1 MAEHGVE
8 SESLSMAGTNGSHSP
23 MPPVSVSIAKKPED
37 IDASFA
43 PNPRESSVSY
53 RFDDEVLVVDDRT
66 GRIHVLNSIAAIVWE
81 CFDGTVTLG
90 ELAQELA
97 EVFEAPVEVVI
108 ADILGMTRQLG
119 ELGLLA
125 GVALFVPGPPP
136 APGVREVGE
145 SIGVLQVTT
154 SSGDLVTVP
163 RPESKGTL
171 LINWS
176 PSCGYCSKIVG
187 DLEQCRP
194 GLVERGIDLVLLT
207 VGSDEDNRRVLD
219 PAGLSD
225 AAFYRKHAEDGDH
238 PGSANPF
245 GSLGTPVAYLL
256 GVDGVIEHPAA
267 LGADQVPNLA
277 REAAGLQPEPTE
289 VTSQPDA
296 DQGGVEHVHAQRP
309 VLPAAGG
316 MCGPS
321 PHTGGKAPRQWAST
335 LGFDIGDYRVG
346 VRADSIRTEELLARV
361 FGAYL
366 VQDGPPAAANFSV
379 VLGGADSGDAKAL
392 SLLLAADATVLRSRS
407 SRRVVRALQARLSG
421 LLDRPDTDGLVRTVA
436 VAALAGDRAF
446 LLPPAAIR
454 GMEYLQP
461 RLARLG
467 VRLSDAPGA
476 LVDPA
481 TGELVIPEPAIEV
494 AHDVLEELGE
504 VPSSRSELLPME
516 PGRYRLGAWGFECDQ
531 SAENE
536 RSSRAGAIAALLPA
550 VEGSPDQ
557 LGKVIEHLERIVQQ
571 VRVIPLN
578 SASERELMQSIEKQ
592 LPSIRNESE

>member
-1 MAEHGVE
+1 MTEHGVK
-8 SESLSMAGTNGSHSP
+8 SESLSTAGTNGSHSP
-23 MPPVSVSIAKKPED
+23 VPPVPVSVGKKPED

-43 PNPRESSVSY
+43 PIPRESAVSY
-53 RFDDEVLVVDDRT
+53 RFDDEVLIVDDRT

-90 ELAQELA
+90 ELAPELA
-97 EVFEAPVEVVI
+97 EVFETPLEVVT
-108 ADILGMTRQLG
+108 ADILAMTRQLG

-125 GVALFVPGPPP
+125 GVALFVPEPPP

-163 RPESKGTL
+163 RPESNGAL

-219 PAGLSD
+219 PAGLGD
-225 AAFYRKHAEDGDH
+225 TAFYRKHAEDVGH
-238 PGSANPF
+238 TASANPF

-256 GVDGVIEHPAA
+256 DVDGVIAHPAA

-277 REAAGLQPEPTE
+277 REAAGLPPEPIE
-289 VTSQPDA
+289 VPLQPDA
-296 DQGGVEHVHAQRP
+296 DHGGVEHVHAQRP

-321 PHTGGKAPRQWAST
+321 QNAGGKAPRQWAST
-335 LGFDIGDYRVG
+335 VALDIGDYQVG
-346 VRADSIRTEELLARV
+346 VRADSIRTEQLLARG
-361 FGAYL
+361 FSAYL
-366 VQDGPPAAANFSV
+366 VQEGTPAAANFSV
-379 VLGGADSGDAKAL
+379 VLGGADSGDTKAL
-392 SLLLAADATVLRSRS
+392 SLLLAADTTVLRTRS
-407 SRRVVRALQARLSG
+407 PRRVMRALQARLSG
-421 LLDRPDTDGLVRTVA
+421 LLDRPGDGLVRTVT

-446 LLPPAAIR
+446 LLPQAAVR
-454 GMEYLQP
+454 WMEYLQP

-481 TGELVIPEPAIEV
+481 TGELVIPEPSIEV
-494 AHDVLEELGE
+494 AYDVLEELGE
-504 VPSSRSELLPME
+504 VPSSRSELPPME
-516 PGRYRLGAWGFECDQ
+516 PGRYQLAAWGFESGQ

-550 VEGSPDQ
+550 VEGSPDR
-557 LGKVIEHLERIVQQ
+557 LGTVIEQLERIVQQ
-571 VRVIPLN
+571 LRVIPLN
-578 SASERELMQSIEKQ
+578 STSERELMQSIEEQ
-592 LPSIRNESE
+592 LSSISSGAD